1 MQRVVSFQ
9 VIALTT
15 LLAVTCECVP
25 AQQGLFGQRTIG
37 RSLTRRASSS
47 QSPAPGTV
55 DQNRRFLR
63 DQRSATEFVGSAPSG
78 GGAAGFVGG
87 QSAVTA
93 AVSSVQGLQEE
104 VRPPLNRPRIIRP
117 TGLYPERLSIDQN
130 LLGKANSQP
139 EQRPSDLRPLSES
152 LQSIMETREVTI
164 EVSPATGSAT
174 LRGEVPSEEDRKT
187 TELLVM
193 LEPGIQT
200 IVNDLKVNPN
210 LRPYPTRRART
221 NLNGSNSNASH

>member
-1 MQRVVSFQ
+1 M
-9 VIALTT
+9 AT
-15 LLAVTCECVP
+15 LLAFSCESAI
-25 AQQGLFGQRTIG
+25 AQQGLFGQRTLG
-37 RSLTRRASSS
+37 RSLSRRAGP
-47 QSPAPGTV
+47 QATVPGTV

-63 DQRSATEFVGSAPSG
+63 DQRSATDFVGSAPSG

-93 AVSSVQGLQEE
+93 AVSSVLGLQEE
-104 VRPPLNRPRIIRP
+104 VRAPLNRPRIIRP

-130 LLGKANSQP
+130 SLGDANSQP
-139 EQRPSDLRPLSES
+139 DLRPLSES
-152 LQSIMETREVTI
+152 LQSIMETRGVTI

-193 LEPGIQT
+193 LEPEIQT
-200 IVNDLKVNPN
+200 VVNDLKVNPS
-210 LRPYPTRRART
+210 LPPYPTRRAR
-221 NLNGSNSNASH
+221 SNSNASN